1 MQHDESLY
9 VHDQGDLRLC
19 SLAVIATKLVIL
31 LPPMWL
37 SDTPQIPATF
47 SSTALE
53 TPTTTSLPL
62 RASLASSWWLDRSST
77 VCRLLPGM

>member
-9 VHDQGDLRLC
+9 VHDQGDMRLC
-19 SLAVIATKLVIL
+19 SVAFIAAELVIL
-31 LPPMWL
+31 LPPMCL
-37 SDTPQIPATF
+37 SDTPQIQATF
-47 SSTALE
+47 SSTALK
-53 TPTTTSLPL
+53 TSVTTSLPL